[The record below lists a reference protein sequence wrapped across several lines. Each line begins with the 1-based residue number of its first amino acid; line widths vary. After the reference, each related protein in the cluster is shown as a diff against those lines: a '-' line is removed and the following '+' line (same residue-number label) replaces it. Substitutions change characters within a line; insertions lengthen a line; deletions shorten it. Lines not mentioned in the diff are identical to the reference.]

1 MFYTHIIFSKT
12 IDKYYIGSCQNIDE
26 RLQDHLNNRS
36 TFTKKAKDWELKYF
50 ETYTSRSEAVKR
62 EMEIKKKKS
71 RKYIEFLISNSPV
84 E

>member
-1 MFYTHIIFSKT
+1 M
-12 IDKYYIGSCQNIDE
+12 DKYYTDSCENIQK
-26 RLQDHLNNRS
+26 RLDDHLNSRS

-71 RKYIEFLISNSPV
+71 RKYIEFLISNSPI